1 MATRWLAY
9 PLQYPSR
16 TCSRP
21 STHPRSHPLYLPVF
35 PVQYYVM
42 AAKDILC
49 GNQNAGN
56 AGLLPDA
63 TTYIKP
69 SKTEME
75 DYCTSSDC
83 TSSDLEKIAKMCKD
97 QKWVGAPDPT
107 DDLKDNWGRDPCKEP
122 PAFGMFVMPF
132 IWYFVFYL
140 GLLSY
145 LIFNIWSLKEELAGA
160 PKNDT
165 EMGAAKPAV
174 AVATATATATAA

>member
-1 MATRWLAY
+1 
-9 PLQYPSR
+9 
-16 TCSRP
+16 
-21 STHPRSHPLYLPVF
+21 
-35 PVQYYVM
+35 M

-122 PAFGMFVMPF
+122 PAFSMFVMPF

-174 AVATATATATAA
+174 AVAVATAAA